1 MFQVP
6 KFAKIQN
13 LRFLIFMVIFWNQ
26 GKKLIKFALTQM
38 YGTNIF
44 LDWYQIWPFN
54 PENSV
59 RTCVYTHKK
68 S

>member
-1 MFQVP
+1 MFQVS
-6 KFAKIQN
+6 KFVKIQN
-13 LRFLIFMVIFWNQ
+13 LRFLIFMVIFWKQ
-26 GKKLIKFALTQM
+26 GKKLIEFALTQM

-59 RTCVYTHKK
+59 RTCVYTHK
-68 S
+68 